1 MHELSIT
8 RNVVAIVSEH
18 ARARKILRVT
28 LEVGK
33 LSAVMPEAIRFCFEA
48 CTRDTPLEGARLEI
62 VEIPG
67 SATCRDCGAEFALY
81 DLVARCACGGVNL
94 AWRGGDELMIKEME
108 VA

>member
-18 ARARKILRVT
+18 ARARKVLRVT

-33 LSAVMPEAIRFCFEA
+33 LSAIMPEAIRFCFEA
-48 CTRDTPLEGARLEI
+48 CTKDTPLEGARLEI
-62 VEIPG
+62 LEIPG
-67 SATCRDCGAEFALY
+67 SATCRECGAEFALY
-81 DLVARCACGGVNL
+81 EPVAHCVCGSVNL
-94 AWRGGDELMIKEME
+94 AWCGGDELKVKEME